1 MRPSLR
7 LGLLVVAT
15 LITGACGGGGG
26 TASPAAD
33 RTAAE
38 KANLRAGDFPS
49 GWSSKP
55 HEKLPDEDTLN
66 PDIASC
72 LGISPPSGRANAE
85 VRSPDFTQ
93 AMASA
98 SSVITFVKTGD
109 EATADAKAV
118 TGGKFADCIRA
129 GYEKQM
135 HDVAPQPNTVSGVTV
150 TKLDFP
156 KFGQHSIAE
165 RVTGNVHIEDLGI
178 DVPVNVDVIRIFKG
192 RAEAELVVV
201 APLTPFPNELVSG
214 LAASVASRL

>member
-7 LGLLVVAT
+7 LGLLVLAT
-15 LITGACGGGGG
+15 MIAGACGGGGD

-33 RTAAE
+33 RAAAE
-38 KANLRAGDFPS
+38 NANLRAGDFPS

-66 PDIASC
+66 PDIAAC
-72 LGISPPSGRANAE
+72 LGISPPSGRATAE
-85 VRSPDFTQ
+85 VRSADFTQ

-118 TGGKFADCIRA
+118 TGGKFADCIKP

-135 HDVAPQPNTVSGVTV
+135 HDVAPQPNSVSEVAV

-156 KFGQHSIAE
+156 KFGQYSIAT
-165 RVTGNVHIEDLGI
+165 RVTGKVHIDELGI

-192 RAEAELVVV
+192 RAEAEIVVV
-201 APLTPFPNELVSG
+201 APGTSFPNELVSG
-214 LAASVASRL
+214 LAGAVAGRL